1 MSFANIDRIYN
12 IDIDLNTAAAQPNPL
27 RSNPIDFRIGG
38 IIPSSLYTISSN
50 DPNNKY
56 LAIKNKTE
64 FINILGSPPTNDH
77 YIMTLFYLAGEC
89 DIFLYND
96 INDVRDEHGIFV
108 FLYDKEGGSGYVSDI
123 LNAAN
128 ILMDF
133 NTMIFAP
140 IMNFDL
146 MDKTFYN
153 TTSSNVPRPW
163 REDHIVLFYGKR
175 PWGGGVIYDV
185 ADLVRSVLY
194 MYKNNYFFCGIRYKS
209 PHQVRYLSVDLM
221 RRMDENNI
229 NYITYGRNI
238 INPKTISGL
247 LVSDEIVYNFI
258 MKNVRT
264 IISSFV
270 GYPNNNNTAMFI
282 RMAIMNFMRTLI
294 PNKCANIRYSV
305 ITLTSPNNPDIIV
318 VEFQLQ
324 GGVTRKNRIIDTIR
338 INVRTIR
345 R

>member
-1 MSFANIDRIYN
+1 MSFTNIDRIYN
-12 IDIDLNTAAAQPNPL
+12 IDLDLTADVAQSNPL
-27 RSNPIDFRIGG
+27 RSSPIDFRIGG
-38 IIPSSLYTISSN
+38 IIPSSLYTINSN

-56 LAIKNKTE
+56 LMIKNKTE
-64 FINILGSPPTNDH
+64 FINTIGTPPTNDH
-77 YIMTLFYLAGEC
+77 YLMTLFYLAGEC
-89 DIFLYND
+89 NMLLYND
-96 INDVRDEHGIFV
+96 INDVRDEHGVFI
-108 FLYDKEGGSGYVSDI
+108 FLYNKEGGANYVNDI
-123 LNAAN
+123 INAAN

-133 NTMIFAP
+133 NTMIFSP
-140 IMNFDL
+140 VMSFEL
-146 MDKTFYN
+146 MDKTLYN
-153 TTSSNVPRPW
+153 ITPPNTPRPW
-163 REDHIVLFYGKR
+163 MEDHIVLFYGKR
-175 PWGGGVIYDV
+175 PWGGGAIYDV
-185 ADLVRSVLY
+185 SDLVRSILY

-209 PHQVRYLSVDLM
+209 PYQVRYLSVDLM

-247 LVSDEIVYNFI
+247 FVSDEIVYNFI
-258 MKNVRT
+258 MKNVRA

-294 PNKCANIRYSV
+294 SNKCSNVRYNV
-305 ITLTSPNNPDIIV
+305 ITVASPNNPDIIV

-324 GGVTRKNRIIDTIR
+324 GGVTRKNRIIDKIR